1 MKGRSNMDDK
11 ILILKPAHRDG
22 KFIGYRLEKPTADC
36 GELQFIDVAT
46 VGYRLAVE
54 HKPIEFDG
62 PNDAGVFLLTGVD
75 T

>member
-1 MKGRSNMDDK
+1 MTDK

-36 GELQFIDVAT
+36 GELLLLDLPT

-54 HKPIEFDG
+54 YVPIEFDG
-62 PNDAGVFLLTGVD
+62 PNDAGAFLQPDVSNQLH
-75 T
+75 